1 MKRPS
6 DRSSHSLVG
15 ATGGEELVSICRPD
29 PEDERGQLI
38 GAGDGEDC
46 GEKDLSRGGVAG
58 SGAGDGDSS
67 PSATGE
73 KKRRLSVQQVKA
85 LERNFEVENKLEPE
99 KKVQLAKELGLQPR
113 QVAVWF
119 QNRRARWK
127 TKQLERDYA
136 LLKSDYDSLQL
147 SLEALRVDNRALL
160 AEIKQLRAKL
170 TEEEAPRPNAALAV
184 KEEPA
189 ASASDNKVVSSE
201 AEEEIIEAELEV
213 DEVAPLPNFIN
224 KDGSSTDSSDSSD
237 IVNANGEDN
246 HTTTASHPHH
256 RDMDDQFPSSDQHQ
270 LLGSPPSPMG
280 PFDGGGTRCYP
291 NILPFYQHSH
301 FQLLSS
307 STPPPLPPLLRMADD
322 HNFVVVHEP
331 SSGNLFSDDQLPAL
345 HWCCPD
351 NWS

>member
-1 MKRPS
+1 MRALSTTDPSQESAALTPCGRPEVA
-6 DRSSHSLVG
+6 DRSRRWRRLRREG
-15 ATGGEELVSICRPD
+15 PLPR
-29 PEDERGQLI
+29 RGSQQRRWRWGLFP
-38 GAGDGEDC
+38 G
-46 GEKDLSRGGVAG
+46 
-58 SGAGDGDSS
+58 
-67 PSATGE
+67 ATGE

-189 ASASDNKVVSSE
+189 ASASNNKVISSE

-237 IVNANGEDN
+237 I
-246 HTTTASHPHH
+246 
-256 RDMDDQFPSSDQHQ
+256 
-270 LLGSPPSPMG
+270 
-280 PFDGGGTRCYP
+280 
-291 NILPFYQHSH
+291 HSH